1 MEYQNQNQNQN
12 QNQIQQVNPQNNN
25 NSNNIILEYI
35 NYDFKSKFFLNCI
48 IQMVF
53 FICMLIMFFEFY
65 FFKNIKDKLTNDINN
80 NINFYIQNL
89 DLNKM
94 NNNDKYFDI
103 NMIKNIDY
111 DKIIQIINDDKSI
124 LSNINRDKYYVY
136 VMLLLF
142 LLILLFSIVCILTT
156 EENINFSDFIYLISQ
171 NIIIFFVIGIFEYY
185 YLNKIINKYIF
196 INNNDK
202 LSKNIMDIIKS
213 QNLI

>member
-89 DLNKM
+89 DLNKI
-94 NNNDKYFDI
+94 NNNNKYFDI